1 MRRQSTT
8 IATPIRSVV
17 IALLVGTALCGANRA
32 TAQAASATPSA
43 ESLDT
48 LVAPIALYPDALVA
62 DILPASTYPVQIVE
76 AGRDIASGGKPTSAD
91 MSQWDASI
99 QALVEFPSVL
109 TMMSNQLTWT
119 TQLGQAVSQSQAN
132 VMAAIQRVRA
142 EAQKAGNLQ
151 SNDKQTVTTQGST
164 IIIQPANPQVIYVP
178 QYNPVTI
185 IEPAPAYI
193 AAPAGYGMMTFGL
206 GFAAGA
212 MTAYAC
218 DWGHGYGG
226 GSININNNY
235 NYNNVNNNNYN
246 HTNVNNTN
254 VNNTNV
260 NNTKV
265 NNAKVNNASYSSWKA
280 PTNVGHITNQPASN
294 SLATKQPSTA
304 AAHGGQAH
312 AAGTTQ
318 RSASS
323 YDGDRSAGNY
333 DADRG
338 YGSSSHNYDGGQH
351 ENSGGMFGGADG
363 GGWSSRDAS
372 DRGAQ
377 SLGGNNFG
385 HGAFGNFRS
394 GGGSFANGG
403 HPRF

>member
-1 MRRQSTT
+1 
-8 IATPIRSVV
+8 V
-17 IALLVGTALCGANRA
+17 AN
-32 TAQAASATPSA
+32 
-43 ESLDT
+43 
-48 LVAPIALYPDALVA
+48 
-62 DILPASTYPVQIVE
+62 
-76 AGRDIASGGKPTSAD
+76 GGKPTAAD

-185 IEPAPAYI
+185 IEPAPAYV

-212 MTAYAC
+212 LTAYAC

-235 NYNNVNNNNYN
+235 NYTNVNNNNYN
-246 HTNVNNTN
+246 HTTVNNTN
-254 VNNTNV
+254 VNNANV
-260 NNTKV
+260 NNAKV
-265 NNAKVNNASYSSWKA
+265 NDAKVNNASYSSWKA
-280 PTNVGHITNQPASN
+280 PTNVGHITNQPAPSGARPSSN
-294 SLATKQPSTA
+294 APVAHSGQP
-304 AAHGGQAH
+304 H
-312 AAGTTQ
+312 AA
-318 RSASS
+318 SAAPRTASNQ
-323 YDGDRSAGNY
+323 GDRAYGESGGEHA
-333 DADRG
+333 
-338 YGSSSHNYDGGQH
+338 YGSDTHAYG
-351 ENSGGMFGGADG
+351 SGAHDYSNAFGAADG
-363 GGWSSRDAS
+363 GGWSSRAAS

-377 SLGGNNFG
+377 SLGGGSFG